1 MIGIYHEN
9 IAEIPVLTVVKQKK
23 YKDALPLVVYFHGF
37 TSAKE
42 HNLPIAYLLAEEG
55 YRVVLPDSHLHGER
69 EDGTL
74 QERQLA
80 FWEII
85 GKNLKEL
92 LVIKNYFADQNL
104 ILHEEIA
111 VSGTSMGGITTAAAL
126 ATYNWISTAAIL
138 MGTPKLTA
146 FAEKM
151 IQFAKEQEIHIPQE
165 QITKLFNEIE
175 KVDLGKYPEKLNDR
189 PVLFWHGEADDVV
202 PYNLTYDFYQET
214 KSFYENQADY
224 QFIGE
229 KKRAHKVSRLAILET
244 VKWFSKHLSKN

>member
-1 MIGIYHEN
+1 MIGVYREEIN
-9 IAEIPVLTVVKQKK
+9 GNPSLIVADAAKAEE
-23 YKDALPLVVYFHGF
+23 ALPLIVYYHGF

-104 ILHEEIA
+104 ILHDEIA

-151 IQFAKEQEIHIPQE
+151 
-165 QITKLFNEIE
+165 
-175 KVDLGKYPEKLNDR
+175 
-189 PVLFWHGEADDVV
+189 
-202 PYNLTYDFYQET
+202 
-214 KSFYENQADY
+214 
-224 QFIGE
+224 
-229 KKRAHKVSRLAILET
+229 
-244 VKWFSKHLSKN
+244 